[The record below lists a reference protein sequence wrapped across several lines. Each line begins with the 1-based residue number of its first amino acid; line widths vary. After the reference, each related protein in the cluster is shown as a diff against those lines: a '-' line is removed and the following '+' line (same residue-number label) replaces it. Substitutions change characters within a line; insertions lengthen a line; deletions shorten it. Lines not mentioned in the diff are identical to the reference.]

1 MEEEECIQDT
11 FLSLCTVLMLRENQ
25 NRFRAAEGF
34 ELMVRCVKERKFAAI
49 SAVKVINFAISGN
62 LENCERLIDAGGL
75 KYLFPQ
81 LMGRNLPKV
90 EKKDKKSGRLL

>member
-1 MEEEECIQDT
+1 
-11 FLSLCTVLMLRENQ
+11 
-25 NRFRAAEGF
+25 
-34 ELMVRCVKERKFAAI
+34 MVRCLKERKFAAI

-90 EKKDKKSGRLL
+90 EKKKDKKSGMLNIIFAVIC